1 MLNPQF
7 NYRAPQALV
16 VPQGNAGWQTIGTL
30 WNGAAG
36 LMTYLDA
43 KKRAEKMDKAQND
56 YYEALKAYLNNER
69 NEFTKGNDSAAKE
82 TTPAATTAPETISN
96 TTEPE
101 NNAETYQYTPY
112 TNGGTALD
120 EAIDAAM
127 ADVRNE
133 EKLNA
138 YERAMQNLQ
147 NKYKYNF
154 YSGR

>member
-56 YYEALKAYLNNER
+56 YYEALKAYLN
-69 NEFTKGNDSAAKE
+69 KGNDSASTE
-82 TTPAATTAPETISN
+82 TTPAASTAPTVEQPNTPEENVSETPADGR
-96 TTEPE
+96 T
-101 NNAETYQYTPY
+101 
-112 TNGGTALD
+112 LD
-120 EAIDAAM
+120 EAL
-127 ADVRNE
+127 NE
-133 EKLNA
+133 EMARFRYENETPYQRALKNFLN
-138 YERAMQNLQ
+138 YGGNQFGFL
-147 NKYKYNF
+147 
-154 YSGR
+154 GGI

>member
-16 VPQGNAGWQTIGTL
+16 VPKGNAGWQTIGTL

-43 KKRAEKMDKAQND
+43 KKRAERMDKAQND
-56 YYEALKAYLNNER
+56 YYEALKAYLN
-69 NEFTKGNDSAAKE
+69 KGNDSAAKE

-112 TNGGTALD
+112 TTEDNALNN
-120 EAIDAAM
+120 AIDAAM

>member
-7 NYRAPQALV
+7 NYRAPQTLV

-82 TTPAATTAPETISN
+82 TTPAATTAPTVVQPNTPEENVSETPADGR
-96 TTEPE
+96 T
-101 NNAETYQYTPY
+101 
-112 TNGGTALD
+112 LD
-120 EAIDAAM
+120 EAL
-127 ADVRNE
+127 NE
-133 EKLNA
+133 EMAKFRYENETPYQRALKNFLN
-138 YERAMQNLQ
+138 YGGNQFGFL
-147 NKYKYNF
+147 
-154 YSGR
+154 GGI

>member
-56 YYEALKAYLNNER
+56 YYEALKAYLN
-69 NEFTKGNDSAAKE
+69 KDNDSAATE

-112 TNGGTALD
+112 TTEDNALNK
-120 EAIDAAM
+120 AIDAAM
-127 ADVRNE
+127 AEVRNE

-138 YERAMQNLQ
+138 YERAMKNLQ

>member
-56 YYEALKAYLNNER
+56 YYEALKAYLN
-69 NEFTKGNDSAAKE
+69 KDNDSAATE
-82 TTPAATTAPETISN
+82 TTPAATTVTETISN

-127 ADVRNE
+127 ADVRAEDKENV
-133 EKLNA
+133 
-138 YERAMQNLQ
+138 YGRMLQ
-147 NKYKYNF
+147 NYGRNKYRF
-154 YSGR
+154 

>member
-16 VPQGNAGWQTIGTL
+16 VPKGDAGWQTIGTL
-30 WNGAAG
+30 WNGTAG
-36 LMTYLDA
+36 IMTYRDA

-56 YYEALKAYLNNER
+56 YYEALKAYLN
-69 NEFTKGNDSAAKE
+69 KDNDSADTE

-96 TTEPE
+96 TTAPE

-127 ADVRNE
+127 ADVRAEDKENV
-133 EKLNA
+133 
-138 YERAMQNLQ
+138 YGRMLQ
-147 NKYKYNF
+147 NYGRNKYRF
-154 YSGR
+154 

>member
-56 YYEALKAYLNNER
+56 YYEALKAYLN
-69 NEFTKGNDSAAKE
+69 KDNDSASTE
-82 TTPAATTAPETISN
+82 TTPAATTVTETISN

-127 ADVRNE
+127 ADVIAEDKENVYGR
-133 EKLNA
+133 
-138 YERAMQNLQ
+138 MLQ
-147 NKYKYNF
+147 NYGRNKYRF
-154 YSGR
+154 

>member
-56 YYEALKAYLNNER
+56 YYEALKAYLN
-69 NEFTKGNDSAAKE
+69 KGNDSAATE
-82 TTPAATTAPETISN
+82 TTPAATTAPTVVQPN
-96 TTEPE
+96 TTEE
-101 NNAETYQYTPY
+101 NVSETPADGRT
-112 TNGGTALD
+112 LD
-120 EAIDAAM
+120 EAL
-127 ADVRNE
+127 NE
-133 EKLNA
+133 EMARFRYENETPYQRALKNFLN
-138 YERAMQNLQ
+138 YGGNQFGFL
-147 NKYKYNF
+147 
-154 YSGR
+154 GGI

>member
-56 YYEALKAYLNNER
+56 YYEALKAYLN
-69 NEFTKGNDSAAKE
+69 KDNDSAAKE
-82 TTPAATTAPETISN
+82 TTPAATTVTETISN

-127 ADVRNE
+127 ADVRDE
-133 EKLNA
+133 DKLNV
-138 YERAMQNLQ
+138 YGRMLQ
-147 NKYKYNF
+147 NYGRNKYRF
-154 YSGR
+154 

>member
-16 VPQGNAGWQTIGTL
+16 VPKGDAGWQTIGTL

-56 YYEALKAYLNNER
+56 YYEALKAYLN
-69 NEFTKGNDSAAKE
+69 KDNDSADTE

-96 TTEPE
+96 TTAPE

-127 ADVRNE
+127 ADVRAEDKENV
-133 EKLNA
+133 
-138 YERAMQNLQ
+138 YGRMLQ
-147 NKYKYNF
+147 NYGRNKYRF
-154 YSGR
+154 

>member
-56 YYEALKAYLNNER
+56 YYEALKAYLN
-69 NEFTKGNDSAAKE
+69 KGNDGAATE
-82 TTPAATTAPETISN
+82 TTPAATTVTETISN

-101 NNAETYQYTPY
+101 NTTETYQYTPY

-127 ADVRNE
+127 ADVRDE
-133 EKLNA
+133 DKLNV
-138 YERAMQNLQ
+138 YGRMLQ
-147 NKYKYNF
+147 NYGRNKYRF
-154 YSGR
+154 

>member
-1 MLNPQF
+1 MSLNPTF
-7 NYRAPQALV
+7 SYRAPQTLV

-30 WNGAAG
+30 LNGAAG

-56 YYEALKAYLNNER
+56 YYEALKAYLN
-69 NEFTKGNDSAAKE
+69 KDNDSAATE
-82 TTPAATTAPETISN
+82 TTPAATTVTETISN

-120 EAIDAAM
+120 EAINTAM
-127 ADVRNE
+127 ADVRDE
-133 EKLNA
+133 DKLNV
-138 YERAMQNLQ
+138 YGRMLQ
-147 NKYKYNF
+147 NYGRNKYRF
-154 YSGR
+154 